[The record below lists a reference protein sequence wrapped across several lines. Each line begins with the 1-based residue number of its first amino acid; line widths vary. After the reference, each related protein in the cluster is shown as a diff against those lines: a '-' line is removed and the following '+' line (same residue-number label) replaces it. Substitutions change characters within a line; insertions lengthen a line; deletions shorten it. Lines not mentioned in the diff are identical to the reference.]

1 MHSAIRHPPGV
12 PIPTPALT
20 SSDLEPNF
28 KVMASAAVR
37 KVVMLSQTLQAYYAR
52 LLEKLSPQG
61 RWPARTRLEMVVGA
75 VLTQNTSWLDVA
87 QAMKRLRQAR
97 RPSLSD
103 LGRTSQSELE
113 SLIRPAGFF
122 RQKAR
127 AIRGFLEGELREAS
141 ASV

>member
-97 RPSLSD
+97 RLACPVWAEPASQNWSL
-103 LGRTSQSELE
+103 
-113 SLIRPAGFF
+113 
-122 RQKAR
+122 
-127 AIRGFLEGELREAS
+127 
-141 ASV
+141 